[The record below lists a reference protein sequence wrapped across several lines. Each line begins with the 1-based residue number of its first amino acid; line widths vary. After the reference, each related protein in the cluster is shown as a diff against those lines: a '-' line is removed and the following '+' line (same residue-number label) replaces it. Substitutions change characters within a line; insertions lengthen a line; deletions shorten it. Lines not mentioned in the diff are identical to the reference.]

1 MITLYNVIDTRTNK
15 HHSIVVV
22 KHRYAR
28 FFVPYVEEVEADE

>member
-15 HHSIVVV
+15 RHSIVVV

-28 FFVPYVEEVEADE
+28 FFVPYEEEVEADE